1 MKKTFIKTR
10 IIAVFLILCMVL
22 SLMPDLVLAE
32 DFATETADFTGS
44 DKGKLA
50 IFLLNKAKTGE
61 EDSTWD
67 NESKTLTLKGI
78 NFTTLATTAL
88 KLPDGATII
97 LSDNT
102 TNQITGGDAVTE
114 ANGTYKNDVYIYGI
128 YDEGQLTIKGE
139 KDGTGTLLVNSG
151 SHAFSNGMELS
162 EKSGFFVTGGNLIGI
177 GNETIDTG
185 DEKERKS
192 FSRGIDIYKG
202 NVSVSGNGKLTA
214 RCVPSMNGEGL
225 AYGVYVLMGN
235 LNVSDNAEI
244 LAVATN
250 PIDVSGGDLKQSGG
264 KITAKAT
271 GTYNSSLDVTRENNS
286 GGNIEIT
293 GGILEADNGGIY
305 MYQYQPI
312 KTQGIFSVTGGMV
325 KTPSIY
331 GANQLTV
338 SGW

>member
-10 IIAVFLILCMVL
+10 IITVFLILCMVL

-32 DFATETADFTGS
+32 DFVTETADFTGS

-50 IFLLNKAKTGE
+50 ISLLNKAKTGE

-128 YDEGQLTIKGE
+128 YAEGQLTIKGE

-151 SHAFSNGMELS
+151 SHTNSGDAWTYSVALYGKGNVNIEGGTTTLKGGKASSADCAFSNGMELS
-162 EKSGFFVTGGNLIGI
+162 EKSGLFVTGGNLIGI
-177 GNETIDTG
+177 GN
-185 DEKERKS
+185 
-192 FSRGIDIYKG
+192 
-202 NVSVSGNGKLTA
+202 
-214 RCVPSMNGEGL
+214 
-225 AYGVYVLMGN
+225 
-235 LNVSDNAEI
+235 
-244 LAVATN
+244 
-250 PIDVSGGDLKQSGG
+250 
-264 KITAKAT
+264 
-271 GTYNSSLDVTRENNS
+271 
-286 GGNIEIT
+286 
-293 GGILEADNGGIY
+293 
-305 MYQYQPI
+305 
-312 KTQGIFSVTGGMV
+312 
-325 KTPSIY
+325 
-331 GANQLTV
+331 
-338 SGW
+338 

>member
-102 TNQITGGDAVTE
+102 TNQITGGDAVTG
-114 ANGTYKNDVYIYGI
+114 AATVILAMGAGKTAAK
-128 YDEGQLTIKGE
+128 
-139 KDGTGTLLVNSG
+139 
-151 SHAFSNGMELS
+151 
-162 EKSGFFVTGGNLIGI
+162 
-177 GNETIDTG
+177 
-185 DEKERKS
+185 
-192 FSRGIDIYKG
+192 GIDEFLRNK
-202 NVSVSGNGKLTA
+202 
-214 RCVPSMNGEGL
+214 
-225 AYGVYVLMGN
+225 
-235 LNVSDNAEI
+235 
-244 LAVATN
+244 
-250 PIDVSGGDLKQSGG
+250 
-264 KITAKAT
+264 
-271 GTYNSSLDVTRENNS
+271 
-286 GGNIEIT
+286 
-293 GGILEADNGGIY
+293 
-305 MYQYQPI
+305 
-312 KTQGIFSVTGGMV
+312 
-325 KTPSIY
+325 
-331 GANQLTV
+331 
-338 SGW
+338 